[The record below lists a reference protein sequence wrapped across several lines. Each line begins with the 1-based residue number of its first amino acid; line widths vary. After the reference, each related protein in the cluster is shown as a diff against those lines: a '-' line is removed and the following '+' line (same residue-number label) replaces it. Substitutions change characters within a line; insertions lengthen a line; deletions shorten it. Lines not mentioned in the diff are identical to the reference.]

1 MPSYTGNLKEIS
13 MTDNE
18 RSDKGKS
25 DGMDRI
31 AKTLF
36 APIYPVLAGYFLDRF
51 GRQDGVCIDIGS
63 GPGSLAIAMA
73 QASAMKVYALDIS
86 EDAIKKMQENIE
98 NAGLID
104 RITPVNGDVAAI
116 PLPDSSVDLAV
127 SRGSVFFWEDVHA
140 AFCETARILRPGGMA
155 FIGGGFGSA
164 ELRDRIVP
172 KMRER
177 GSDWENFYRKN
188 MSPETVASLR
198 EELARTDGVHGDVI
212 RDDSGVWVVM
222 RK

>member
-1 MPSYTGNLKEIS
+1 

-18 RSDKGKS
+18 RSENEKS

-51 GRQDGVCIDIGS
+51 GRRDGVCIDLGS
-63 GPGSLAIAMA
+63 GPGSLAIAVA
-73 QASAMKVYALDIS
+73 QSSSMMVWALDKS
-86 EDAIKKMQENIE
+86 EDAVRKMQENIAG
-98 NAGLID
+98 AGLTD
-104 RITPVNGDVAAI
+104 RITPLHGDVVQI
-116 PLPDSSVDLAV
+116 PLPDTSVDLVV
-127 SRGSVFFWEDVHA
+127 SRGSIFFWEDVHA

-164 ELRDRIVP
+164 ELRDQIVV
-172 KMRER
+172 KMMER
-177 GSDWENFYRKN
+177 RSDWEPFYRKN
-188 MSPETVASLR
+188 MSPETVALLN
-198 EELARTDGVHGDVI
+198 EELARTNGVHGEVI
-212 RDDSGVWVVM
+212 RDDSGIWVVM